1 MIFVPVRACLPV
13 GAVSGYPDSLK
24 RDKQGQV
31 SVLRMP
37 AAVSD
42 LKIKMPQA
50 PRVFCDGFLSE
61 RSISVIGFSGSN
73 PGLATNPWSNPPLCW
88 FLEHKMTELT
98 TGPGSFISTSW

>member
-37 AAVSD
+37 AAVRD

-50 PRVFCDGFLSE
+50 PRVFVMDSCPNE
-61 RSISVIGFSGSN
+61 AY
-73 PGLATNPWSNPPLCW
+73 P
-88 FLEHKMTELT
+88 
-98 TGPGSFISTSW
+98 